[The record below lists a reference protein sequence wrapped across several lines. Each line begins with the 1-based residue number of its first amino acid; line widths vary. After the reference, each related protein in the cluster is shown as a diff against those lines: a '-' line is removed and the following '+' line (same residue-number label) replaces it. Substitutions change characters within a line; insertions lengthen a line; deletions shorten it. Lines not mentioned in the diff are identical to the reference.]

1 MKSSPF
7 LLIVTLTLCV
17 FSVRPARAALSGSDN
32 FNDNSRD
39 VTKWNTDIVTG
50 NGTLLETN
58 QRLEYRVASPN
69 LSVGDEAVRAWILN
83 TGTYTSDWEVIVE
96 VTNTVIPTIM
106 EQVSS
111 IGLEAFN
118 AADLQD
124 SCYVELYASAL
135 VSLPFRRGLK
145 TGFYVNDTDLND
157 ATTGR
162 GDVTNALPYAALRLT
177 FNSLSKVFTAYV
189 DHDGAGNG
197 YQWENFGSFGIAG
210 SGGTITNGN
219 WGMNASGTFYVA
231 VYGFSQGLTITSGQ
245 MHADNFSAQ
254 TPVAATPALAGS
266 IATNTLLL
274 RWPQTAVAYELEST
288 TNLTTGTWTTVTNLV
303 TVVGSTNSVQ
313 ISVVPPQ
320 KFFRLRR

>member
-1 MKSSPF
+1 MSQGDKASAQSSE
-7 LLIVTLTLCV
+7 TT
-17 FSVRPARAALSGSDN
+17 AYAALSLAAVLWGGSIVAQKLALGA
-32 FNDNSRD
+32 FSAVEASALRD
-39 VTKWNTDIVTG
+39 IGGLIIVLATWWWQEG
-50 NGTLLETN
+50 
-58 QRLEYRVASPN
+58 RLAS
-69 LSVGDEAVRAWILN
+69 
-83 TGTYTSDWEVIVE
+83 
-96 VTNTVIPTIM
+96 
-106 EQVSS
+106 
-111 IGLEAFN
+111 FN

-162 GDVTNALPYAALRLT
+162 GDVTNALPYVALRLT

-245 MHADNFSAQ
+245 MHADNFFAQ
-254 TPVAATPALAGS
+254 TPAAATPALACS
-266 IATNTLLL
+266 LATNTVQL

-288 TNLTTGTWTTVTNLV
+288 TNLTTGVWTTVTNLV